1 MKFMATLI
9 LFVLSLALLLP
20 LTSTFST
27 LRKGSSLSTE
37 KPEDVLSSPN
47 GVFSAGFY
55 PVGENAYCFA
65 IWFNHSSQSQP
76 HTIVWMANRD
86 QPVNGRRSKLSLL
99 KTGNLILTDAG
110 KFTVWTSDTLSRSPL
125 QLLLYN
131 TGNLVLRTLKGVSL
145 WQSFDFPTDTLL
157 PQQQLTR
164 NTRLVS
170 SRSQGNYSSGFYKLL
185 FDNNNL
191 LRLLFDGLE
200 ISSIYWPYP
209 WLVSRAAGR
218 STDNK
223 SRIAV
228 LDWLGNFSSSDQ
240 YNVMSADNGVVLHRR
255 LTVDYDGNIR
265 LHSWEEEE
273 GTWVI
278 SWQAIQQPCTIHGIC
293 GPNGICSYVAD
304 SGRKCSC
311 IPGYKMKN
319 HTDWSYGCE
328 PRFNLSCNK
337 NDSAF
342 LLLSHVEF
350 YGYDFGYFPDYT
362 LTQCKNLCL
371 RWCNCK
377 AFQFKFD
384 DDAGFSKCYP
394 KTTLLNGHRSQA
406 FKGDLYLRVPESN
419 RLSYANSVE
428 EFRLDCSSQGTV
440 KLDRTYVKSRPNGTV
455 KIMLWFA
462 CGLGGL
468 EVVCIVLVWCL
479 LIRGQQSW
487 SADKQGY
494 LPAAT
499 GFRKFTYAELKKAT
513 KGFSEEIGRGAGGT
527 VYRGVLSDSRVAAI
541 KRLNEANQGESEFL
555 AEVSIIGR
563 INHMNLI
570 EMWGYCVEG
579 KHRIL
584 VYEYMEHG
592 SLAENLSSNSLDW
605 KKRIEIALGTA
616 KGLAYLHEE
625 CLEWVLHCDVK
636 PQNILL
642 DSNYHPK
649 VADFGLS
656 KLQNRSGLKNSSFS
670 RIRGTRGYMAPEW
683 IFNLPI
689 TSKVDVYSYGIV
701 VLEMVTGK
709 QTQMGINAMDGCG
722 ETEDRR
728 LVTWV
733 REKIKNGKAATTAS
747 WMEEIIDP
755 VLEGTY
761 EMGKMEILVGMAL
774 QCVEE
779 DKDARPSMSQ
789 VVETLLSHE
798 NDHYN

>member
-9 LFVLSLALLLP
+9 LLALSLALLFP
-20 LTSTFST
+20 LTSTFPT
-27 LRKGSSLSTE
+27 LHKGSSLSTE
-37 KPEDVLSSPN
+37 KSEDVLSSPN

-65 IWFNHSSQSQP
+65 IWFNHPSQSQP

-86 QPVNGRRSKLSLL
+86 HPVNGRRSKLSLL
-99 KTGNLILTDAG
+99 QTGNLILTDAG
-110 KFTVWTSDTLSRSPL
+110 KFTVWASDTLSHSPV
-125 QLLLYN
+125 QLSLNN
-131 TGNLVLRTLKGVSL
+131 TGNLVLHTLEGESL
-145 WQSFDFPTDTLL
+145 WESFDFPTDTLL

-164 NTRLVS
+164 NIRLVS
-170 SRSQGNYSSGFYKLL
+170 SRSRGNYSSGFYKLL

-200 ISSIYWPYP
+200 ISSIYWPDT
-209 WLVSRAAGR
+209 WLVSRVAGR

-228 LDWLGNFSSSDQ
+228 LDLLGNFSSSDR

-265 LHSWEEEE
+265 LHSWEEKE
-273 GTWVI
+273 GMWVI
-278 SWQAIQQPCTIHGIC
+278 SWQAIQRPCTIHGIC

-304 SGRKCSC
+304 YGRKCSC
-311 IPGYKMKN
+311 IPGYKLKN

-337 NDSAF
+337 NDSGF

-350 YGYDFGYFPDYT
+350 FGYDFGYFPNYT
-362 LTQCKNLCL
+362 LSQCTNLCL
-371 RWCNCK
+371 QWCNCK
-377 AFQFKFD
+377 GFQFKFND
-384 DDAGFSKCYP
+384 DGVGFTKCYP
-394 KTTLLNGHRSQA
+394 KMTLLNGHRSQD

-419 RLSYANSVE
+419 RLSYANSVQ
-428 EFRLDCSSQGTV
+428 EFRLDCSSEGTV

-455 KIMLWFA
+455 KILLWFA

-487 SADKQGY
+487 GADKQGY

-527 VYRGVLSDSRVAAI
+527 VYRGVLSDGRVAAI
-541 KRLNEANQGESEFL
+541 KRLSEANQAGESEFL
-555 AEVSIIGR
+555 AE
-563 INHMNLI
+563 
-570 EMWGYCVEG
+570 
-579 KHRIL
+579 
-584 VYEYMEHG
+584 
-592 SLAENLSSNSLDW
+592 
-605 KKRIEIALGTA
+605 
-616 KGLAYLHEE
+616 
-625 CLEWVLHCDVK
+625 
-636 PQNILL
+636 
-642 DSNYHPK
+642 
-649 VADFGLS
+649 
-656 KLQNRSGLKNSSFS
+656 
-670 RIRGTRGYMAPEW
+670 
-683 IFNLPI
+683 
-689 TSKVDVYSYGIV
+689 
-701 VLEMVTGK
+701 
-709 QTQMGINAMDGCG
+709 QTQMGVNETDDGG

-733 REKIKNGKAATTAS
+733 REKKNRMAATTAS

-755 VLEGTY
+755 IMEGTY

-774 QCVEE
+774 QCVKE
-779 DKDARPSMSQ
+779 DKDERPTMSQ
-789 VVETLLSHE
+789 VVEVLLSHD

>member
-1 MKFMATLI
+1 MATLI
-9 LFVLSLALLLP
+9 LFVLSLALFVP
-20 LTSTFST
+20 LTSTYFPT

-37 KPEDVLSSPN
+37 KPEDVLTSSN

-55 PVGENAYCFA
+55 AVGENAYCFA
-65 IWFNHSSQSQP
+65 IWFNHPSHSHP

-110 KFTVWTSDTLSRSPL
+110 KFNVWASNTLSRSPV
-125 QLLLYN
+125 QLSLNN
-131 TGNLVLRTLKGVSL
+131 TGNLVLHTLEGDSL
-145 WQSFDFPTDTLL
+145 WESFDFPTDTLL

-164 NTRLVS
+164 NTKVVS
-170 SRSQGNYSSGFYKLL
+170 SKSQSNYSSGFYML
-185 FDNNNL
+185 FFNDDNL
-191 LRLLFDGLE
+191 LSLVYDGIE
-200 ISSIYWPYP
+200 ITSLYWPDP
-209 WLVSRAAGR
+209 TLVSWDAGR
-218 STDNK
+218 STYNS
-223 SRIAV
+223 SRVAV
-228 LDWLGNFSSSDQ
+228 LDSFGNFTSSD
-240 YNVMSADNGVVLHRR
+240 NLTVMSADNWMLLHRR

-265 LHSWEEEE
+265 LYSWDE

-278 SWQAIQQPCTIHGIC
+278 SWQAIQRPCTIHGTC
-293 GPNGICSYVAD
+293 GPNSICSYVAD

-311 IPGYKMKN
+311 LPGYKRKN
-319 HTDWSYGCE
+319 HRDWFYGCE
-328 PRFNLSCNK
+328 REFNLSCNK
-337 NDSAF
+337 KDSGF

-350 YGYDFGYFPDYT
+350 YGYGTEELQNYT
-362 LTQCKNLCL
+362 FNQCKNSCL
-371 RWCNCK
+371 QLCNCK

-384 DDAGFSKCYP
+384 EGKGSATCSP
-394 KTTLLNGHRSQA
+394 KTHLYNGYRSPD
-406 FKGDLYLRVPESN
+406 FKGDLYLRMPKSN
-419 RLSYANSVE
+419 LLSTNSVQ
-428 EFRLDCSSQGTV
+428 EFHLDCSSEGTV
-440 KLDRTYVKSRPNGTV
+440 LQVLNRTYEKSRPNGTV
-455 KIMLWFA
+455 KIMLWLA

-468 EVVCIVLVWCL
+468 EVVCIFLVWCL
-479 LIRGQQSW
+479 LIRDQQSW
-487 SADKQGY
+487 GADKQGY

-605 KKRIEIALGTA
+605 KKRFEIALGTA

-709 QTQMGINAMDGCG
+709 RTQMGVNAMDGCG

-733 REKIKNGKAATTAS
+733 REKKNRMAATTAS

-755 VLEGTY
+755 IMEGTY

-789 VVETLLSHE
+789 VVEMLHSHD